1 MPLIFLWTYVL
12 MLYYLLKNRYMKELK
27 ALEKNYG
34 LTPADCLI
42 LEIQKPKMPPSYKFL
57 NETQMKI
64 TSKKKVLSSPL
75 SSSNSQYKDPKVS
88 INQ

>member
-1 MPLIFLWTYVL
+1 MEENFDIYQ
-12 MLYYLLKNRYMKELK
+12 LK

-64 TSKKKVLSSPL
+64 TSKKKVLSSPI

-88 INQ
+88 IKSINISNRK

>member
-1 MPLIFLWTYVL
+1 MEENFDIYQ
-12 MLYYLLKNRYMKELK
+12 LK

>member
-1 MPLIFLWTYVL
+1 MEENFDIYQ
-12 MLYYLLKNRYMKELK
+12 LK

-42 LEIQKPKMPPSYKFL
+42 LEIQKPKIPPSYKFL

-64 TSKKKVLSSPL
+64 TSKKKVLSSPI

-88 INQ
+88 IKSINISNRK

>member
-1 MPLIFLWTYVL
+1 MEENFDIYQ
-12 MLYYLLKNRYMKELK
+12 LK

-88 INQ
+88 IKSINISNRK

>member
-1 MPLIFLWTYVL
+1 MEENFDIYQ
-12 MLYYLLKNRYMKELK
+12 LK

-42 LEIQKPKMPPSYKFL
+42 LEIQKPKIPPSYKFL

-88 INQ
+88 IKSINISNRK